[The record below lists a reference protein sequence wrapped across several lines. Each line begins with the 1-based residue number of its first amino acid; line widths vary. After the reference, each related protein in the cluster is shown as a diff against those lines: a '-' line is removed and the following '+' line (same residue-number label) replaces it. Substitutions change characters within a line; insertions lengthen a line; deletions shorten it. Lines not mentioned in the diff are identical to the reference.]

1 MKIIIDSEITEQTS
15 FDFIQQTSQLADGE
29 PLEVEITSE
38 GGSVTAGNVIVSKLR
53 ELSKSGHK
61 TTAHVVSIA
70 ASMASVI
77 ACACD
82 ELIVDSNAFLMVH
95 SVWTCVEGNANELRK
110 EADTLDL
117 FTKSL
122 ISVYRTKFNKTDDEI
137 MSMLEAET
145 WILGEQAKDY
155 GLNCIVNDIGSEIK
169 IAAKCDLSKFK
180 NIPKAFAMEKEEKKP
195 EHVEETKKLEEENKE
210 KVEEALEEVE
220 KTETTETTEEIEEQ
234 KPTYEELEQKIQELE
249 EKIRE
254 LEEKI
259 RELEKPE
266 EEETQEQ
273 PEEETVTAS
282 ECQKRVSGMQAK
294 MQLHVN
300 DLMGQL
306 KAKDKELTDAKAKVI
321 SLTSELESKA
331 KELSEKASAL
341 AEKENALAMLNA
353 GVNKMPTK
361 SQPSGWGSL
370 EGKEFFDYLK
380 KNNGILTIKN
390 K

>member
-1 MKIIIDSEITEQTS
+1 MKTIIDSEITEETAVGFCEQIK
-15 FDFIQQTSQLADGE
+15 DLADGE
-29 PLEVEITSE
+29 ALTVEITSE
-38 GGSVTAGNVIVSKLR
+38 GGSVTAGNVIVSRIR
-53 ELSKSGHK
+53 ELSRAGHK
-61 TTAHVVSIA
+61 TVAHVVSLA

-82 ELIVDSNAFLMVH
+82 ELIIDSNAMLMIH
-95 SVWTCVEGNANELRK
+95 EVWSCVQGNSAQLRK
-110 EADTLDL
+110 EAETLDL

-122 ISVYRTKFNKTDDEI
+122 ISVYRSKFNKTDDEI
-137 MSMLEAET
+137 MAYLQAET
-145 WILGEQAKDY
+145 WILGEQAEDY
-155 GLNCIVNDIGSEIK
+155 GLNCTVNDVGSEIR

-180 NIPKAFAMEKEEKKP
+180 NLPKVFNMEKEEKKT
-195 EHVEETKKLEEENKE
+195 EEVEKTKELEELEEENKE

-220 KTETTETTEEIEEQ
+220 KTEETEETEEVEER

-249 EKIRE
+249 QKI
-254 LEEKI
+254 K
-259 RELEKPE
+259 ELEKPE
-266 EEETQEQ
+266 EETEEH
-273 PEEETVTAS
+273 PEEETVTVD

-306 KAKDKELTDAKAKVI
+306 KAKDKELTDANAKVI

-331 KELSEKASAL
+331 RELSEKASAL
-341 AEKENALAMLNA
+341 AEKENALATLNA
-353 GVNKMPTK
+353 GVNQTPIK

-370 EGKEFFDYLK
+370 AGKNFFDYLK
-380 KNNGILTIKN
+380 KNNNILKITN

>member
-1 MKIIIDSEITEQTS
+1 MKITIDSEITEQTS

-29 PLEVEITSE
+29 SLEVEITSE

-53 ELSKSGHK
+53 DLSKTGHK

-82 ELIVDSNAFLMVH
+82 ELIVDSNAFLMIH
-95 SVWTCVEGNANELRK
+95 CVWTCVQGNANELRK

-137 MSMLEAET
+137 MSLLESET

-155 GLNCIVNDIGSEIK
+155 GLNCIVNDIGSEIR

-180 NIPKAFAMEKEEKKP
+180 NLPKVFNMENEEKKP
-195 EHVEETKKLEEENKE
+195 EQVEETKELEEENKE

-220 KTETTETTEEIEEQ
+220 KTEETEEQ

-254 LEEKI
+254 LE
-259 RELEKPE
+259 KP

-273 PEEETVTAS
+273 PEEETVTVD

-306 KAKDKELTDAKAKVI
+306 KAKDKELTDANAKVI

>member
-1 MKIIIDSEITEQTS
+1 MKITIDNEITEQTS

-82 ELIVDSNAFLMVH
+82 ELIVDSNAFLMIH
-95 SVWTCVEGNANELRK
+95 CVWTCVQGNANELRK

-137 MSMLEAET
+137 MSLLESET

-155 GLNCIVNDIGSEIK
+155 GLNCIVNDIGSEIR

-180 NIPKAFAMEKEEKKP
+180 NLPKVFNMEKEQKKP
-195 EHVEETKKLEEENKE
+195 EQVEETKELEEENKE

-220 KTETTETTEEIEEQ
+220 KTEETEEQ
-234 KPTYEELEQKIQELE
+234 KPTYEELEKKIQ
-249 EKIRE
+249 E

-266 EEETQEQ
+266 EETQEQ
-273 PEEETVTAS
+273 TEEETVTID

-306 KAKDKELTDAKAKVI
+306 KAKDKELIDANAKVI

>member
-1 MKIIIDSEITEQTS
+1 MKITIDSEITEQTS

-29 PLEVEITSE
+29 SLEVEITSE
-38 GGSVTAGNVIVSKLR
+38 GGSVTSGNVIVSKLR

-82 ELIVDSNAFLMVH
+82 ELIVDSNAFLMIH
-95 SVWTCVEGNANELRK
+95 CVWTCVQGNANELRK

-137 MSMLEAET
+137 MSMLESET

-155 GLNCIVNDIGSEIK
+155 GLNCIVNDIGSEIR

-180 NIPKAFAMEKEEKKP
+180 NLPKVFNMENEEKKP
-195 EHVEETKKLEEENKE
+195 EQVEETKELEEENKE

-220 KTETTETTEEIEEQ
+220 KTEETEEPEEQ
-234 KPTYEELEQKIQELE
+234 KPTYEELEQKIQ
-249 EKIRE
+249 E

>member
-1 MKIIIDSEITEQTS
+1 MKITIDNEITEQTS

-82 ELIVDSNAFLMVH
+82 ELIVDSNAFLMIH
-95 SVWTCVEGNANELRK
+95 CVWTCVQGNANELRK
-110 EADTLDL
+110 EAETLDL

-155 GLNCIVNDIGSEIK
+155 GLNCVVNDIGSEIR

-180 NIPKAFAMEKEEKKP
+180 NLPKVFNMEKEQKKP
-195 EHVEETKKLEEENKE
+195 EQVEETKELEEENKE

-220 KTETTETTEEIEEQ
+220 KTEKTEKTEETEEQ

-254 LEEKI
+254 LE
-259 RELEKPE
+259 KP

-273 PEEETVTAS
+273 PEEETVTVD

-306 KAKDKELTDAKAKVI
+306 KAKDKELIDANAKVI

>member
-1 MKIIIDSEITEQTS
+1 MKITIDSEITEQTS

-29 PLEVEITSE
+29 SLEVEITSE

-53 ELSKSGHK
+53 ELSKTGHK

-82 ELIVDSNAFLMVH
+82 ELIVDSNAFLMIH
-95 SVWTCVEGNANELRK
+95 CVWTCVQGNANELRK

-137 MSMLEAET
+137 MSLLESET

-155 GLNCIVNDIGSEIK
+155 GLNCIVNDIGSEIR

-180 NIPKAFAMEKEEKKP
+180 NLPKVFNMENEEKKP
-195 EHVEETKKLEEENKE
+195 EQVEETKELEEENKE

-220 KTETTETTEEIEEQ
+220 KTEETEQQ

-254 LEEKI
+254 LE
-259 RELEKPE
+259 KPE
-266 EEETQEQ
+266 EETHEQ
-273 PEEETVTAS
+273 PEEETVTAD

-306 KAKDKELTDAKAKVI
+306 KAKDKELTDANAKVI

>member
-1 MKIIIDSEITEQTS
+1 MKITIDNEITEHTS

-82 ELIVDSNAFLMVH
+82 ELIVDSNAFLMIH
-95 SVWTCVEGNANELRK
+95 CVWTCVQGNANELRK

-137 MSMLEAET
+137 MSLLESET

-155 GLNCIVNDIGSEIK
+155 GLNCIVNDIGSEIR

-180 NIPKAFAMEKEEKKP
+180 NLPKVFNMEKEQKKP
-195 EHVEETKKLEEENKE
+195 EQVEETKELEEENKE

-220 KTETTETTEEIEEQ
+220 KTEETEEQ
-234 KPTYEELEQKIQELE
+234 KPTYEELEKKIQ
-249 EKIRE
+249 E

-266 EEETQEQ
+266 EETQEQ
-273 PEEETVTAS
+273 TEEETVTID

-306 KAKDKELTDAKAKVI
+306 KAKDKELIDANAKVI

>member
-1 MKIIIDSEITEQTS
+1 MKITIDSEITEQTS

-29 PLEVEITSE
+29 SLEVEITSE

-82 ELIVDSNAFLMVH
+82 ELIVDSNAFLMIH
-95 SVWTCVEGNANELRK
+95 CVWTCVQGNANELRK

-137 MSMLEAET
+137 MSLLESET

-155 GLNCIVNDIGSEIK
+155 GLNCIVNDIGSEIR

-180 NIPKAFAMEKEEKKP
+180 NLPKVFNMENEEKKP
-195 EHVEETKKLEEENKE
+195 EQVEETKELEEENKE

-220 KTETTETTEEIEEQ
+220 KTEETEEQ

-254 LEEKI
+254 LE
-259 RELEKPE
+259 KP

-273 PEEETVTAS
+273 PEEETVTVD

-306 KAKDKELTDAKAKVI
+306 KAKDKELTDANAKVI

>member
-1 MKIIIDSEITEQTS
+1 MKITIDTEITEQTS
-15 FDFIQQTSQLADGE
+15 SDFVRQASMLDE
-29 PLEVEITSE
+29 NESLEIEITSE
-38 GGSVTAGNVIVSKLR
+38 GGSVTAGNVIVSKIR

-82 ELIVDSNAFLMVH
+82 ELTIDSNAFLMVH
-95 SVWTCVEGNANELRK
+95 CVWTCVQGNANELRK
-110 EADTLDL
+110 EAETLDL

-137 MSMLEAET
+137 MSLLEAET

-155 GLNCIVNDIGSEIK
+155 GLNCIVNDIGSEIR
-169 IAAKCDLSKFK
+169 IAASLKKYNYK
-180 NIPKAFAMEKEEKKP
+180 NMPKGLNMEEKEIDNEKLDEKS
-195 EHVEETKKLEEENKE
+195 EENIEQTVEQTEETEEKQ
-210 KVEEALEEVE
+210 
-220 KTETTETTEEIEEQ
+220 IEET
-234 KPTYEELEQKIQELE
+234 KPTYEELEKKIQELE
-249 EKIRE
+249 EE
-254 LEEKI
+254 LAKCKNAEDKDESVESRLAGLQSK
-259 RELEKPE
+259 L
-266 EEETQEQ
+266 
-273 PEEETVTAS
+273 
-282 ECQKRVSGMQAK
+282 QKNFNA
-294 MQLHVN
+294 QLN

-306 KAKDKELTDAKAKVI
+306 KSREEELVSVKAEATSLKD
-321 SLTSELESKA
+321 ELESKA

-361 SQPSGWGSL
+361 TQPSGWNSL

>member
-1 MKIIIDSEITEQTS
+1 MKITIDNEITEQTS

-29 PLEVEITSE
+29 SLEVEITSE
-38 GGSVTAGNVIVSKLR
+38 GGSVTSGNVIVSKLR

-82 ELIVDSNAFLMVH
+82 ELIVDSNAFLMIH
-95 SVWTCVEGNANELRK
+95 GVWTCVQGNANELRK

-180 NIPKAFAMEKEEKKP
+180 NLPKVFAMEKEEKKP
-195 EHVEETKKLEEENKE
+195 EQVEETEKLEEENKE

-220 KTETTETTEEIEEQ
+220 KTEETEETEEQ
-234 KPTYEELEQKIQELE
+234 KPTYEELEQKIL
-249 EKIRE
+249 E

-266 EEETQEQ
+266 EETQEQ
-273 PEEETVTAS
+273 PEEEMVTVD

-306 KAKDKELTDAKAKVI
+306 KAKDKELIDANAKVI

>member
-1 MKIIIDSEITEQTS
+1 MKITIDSEITEQTS

-29 PLEVEITSE
+29 SLEVEITSE

-82 ELIVDSNAFLMVH
+82 ELIVDSNAFLMIH
-95 SVWTCVEGNANELRK
+95 CVWTCVQGNANELRK

-137 MSMLEAET
+137 MSLLESET

-155 GLNCIVNDIGSEIK
+155 GLNCIVNDIGSEIR

-180 NIPKAFAMEKEEKKP
+180 NLPKVFNMENEEKKP
-195 EHVEETKKLEEENKE
+195 EQVEETKELEEENKE

-220 KTETTETTEEIEEQ
+220 KIEETEEQ

-254 LEEKI
+254 LE
-259 RELEKPE
+259 KP

-273 PEEETVTAS
+273 PEEETVTVD

-306 KAKDKELTDAKAKVI
+306 KAKDKELTDANAKVI

>member
-1 MKIIIDSEITEQTS
+1 MKITIDSEITEQTS

-29 PLEVEITSE
+29 SLEVEITSE

-53 ELSKSGHK
+53 ELSKTGHK

-82 ELIVDSNAFLMVH
+82 ELIVDSNAFLMIH
-95 SVWTCVEGNANELRK
+95 CVWTCVQGNANELRK

-137 MSMLEAET
+137 MSLLESET

-155 GLNCIVNDIGSEIK
+155 GLNCIVNDIGSEIR

-180 NIPKAFAMEKEEKKP
+180 NLPKVFNMEKEQKKP
-195 EHVEETKKLEEENKE
+195 EQVEETKELEEENKE

-220 KTETTETTEEIEEQ
+220 KTEETEEK

-254 LEEKI
+254 LE
-259 RELEKPE
+259 KP

-273 PEEETVTAS
+273 TEEETVTID

-306 KAKDKELTDAKAKVI
+306 KAKDKELTDANAKVI

>member
-1 MKIIIDSEITEQTS
+1 MKITIDSEITEQTS
-15 FDFIQQTSQLADGE
+15 SDFIQQTSRLADGE

-82 ELIVDSNAFLMVH
+82 ELIVDSNAFLMTH
-95 SVWTCVEGNANELRK
+95 CVWTCVEGNANELRK

-195 EHVEETKKLEEENKE
+195 EQVEETKKLEEDNKE

-220 KTETTETTEEIEEQ
+220 KSEETEDTEEQ

-254 LEEKI
+254 LE
-259 RELEKPE
+259 KPE

-273 PEEETVTAS
+273 PEEEMVTVD

-306 KAKDKELTDAKAKVI
+306 KAKDKELTNANAKVI

>member
-1 MKIIIDSEITEQTS
+1 MKITIDSEITEQTS

-29 PLEVEITSE
+29 SLEVEITSE
-38 GGSVTAGNVIVSKLR
+38 GGSVTSGNVIVSKLR

-82 ELIVDSNAFLMVH
+82 ELILDSNAFLMIH
-95 SVWTCVEGNANELRK
+95 CVWTCVQGNANELRK

-122 ISVYRTKFNKTDDEI
+122 ISVYRTKFNKSDDEI

-155 GLNCIVNDIGSEIK
+155 GLNCIVNDIGSEIR

-195 EHVEETKKLEEENKE
+195 EQVEETKKLEEENKE

-220 KTETTETTEEIEEQ
+220 KTEQTEGTEEQ

-254 LEEKI
+254 LE
-259 RELEKPE
+259 KPE

-273 PEEETVTAS
+273 PEEEMVTVD

-306 KAKDKELTDAKAKVI
+306 KAKDKELIDANAKVI

-341 AEKENALAMLNA
+341 AEKENALATLNA

>member
-1 MKIIIDSEITEQTS
+1 
-15 FDFIQQTSQLADGE
+15 
-29 PLEVEITSE
+29 
-38 GGSVTAGNVIVSKLR
+38 
-53 ELSKSGHK
+53 
-61 TTAHVVSIA
+61 
-70 ASMASVI
+70 
-77 ACACD
+77 
-82 ELIVDSNAFLMVH
+82 
-95 SVWTCVEGNANELRK
+95 
-110 EADTLDL
+110 
-117 FTKSL
+117 
-122 ISVYRTKFNKTDDEI
+122 
-137 MSMLEAET
+137 
-145 WILGEQAKDY
+145 
-155 GLNCIVNDIGSEIK
+155 
-169 IAAKCDLSKFK
+169 
-180 NIPKAFAMEKEEKKP
+180 MEKP
-195 EHVEETKKLEEENKE
+195 
-210 KVEEALEEVE
+210 
-220 KTETTETTEEIEEQ
+220 
-234 KPTYEELEQKIQELE
+234 
-249 EKIRE
+249 
-254 LEEKI
+254 
-259 RELEKPE
+259 

-273 PEEETVTAS
+273 PEEETVTVD

-306 KAKDKELTDAKAKVI
+306 KAKDKELTDANAKVI

>member
-1 MKIIIDSEITEQTS
+1 MKITIDSEITEQTS

-29 PLEVEITSE
+29 SLEVEITSE

-82 ELIVDSNAFLMVH
+82 ELIVDSNAFLMIH
-95 SVWTCVEGNANELRK
+95 CVWTCVQGNANELRK

-137 MSMLEAET
+137 MSMLESET

-155 GLNCIVNDIGSEIK
+155 GLNCIVNDIGSEIR

-180 NIPKAFAMEKEEKKP
+180 NLPKVFNMEKEQKKP
-195 EHVEETKKLEEENKE
+195 EQVEETKELEEENKE

-220 KTETTETTEEIEEQ
+220 KTEETEEK
-234 KPTYEELEQKIQELE
+234 KPTYEELEKKIQELE
-249 EKIRE
+249 EKIRQ
-254 LEEKI
+254 
-259 RELEKPE
+259 LEKPE

-273 PEEETVTAS
+273 TEEETVTID

-306 KAKDKELTDAKAKVI
+306 KAKDKELTDANAKVI

>member
-1 MKIIIDSEITEQTS
+1 MKITIDSEITEQTS
-15 FDFIQQTSQLADGE
+15 FDFIEQTSQLADGE
-29 PLEVEITSE
+29 SLEVEITSE

-82 ELIVDSNAFLMVH
+82 ELIMDSNAFLMIH
-95 SVWTCVEGNANELRK
+95 CVWTCVQGNANELRK

-137 MSMLEAET
+137 MSLLESET

-155 GLNCIVNDIGSEIK
+155 GLNCIVNDIGSEIR

-180 NIPKAFAMEKEEKKP
+180 NLPKVFNMENEEKKP
-195 EHVEETKKLEEENKE
+195 EQVEETKELEEENKE

-220 KTETTETTEEIEEQ
+220 KTEETEEQ

-249 EKIRE
+249 EKI
-254 LEEKI
+254 K
-259 RELEKPE
+259 ELEKP

-273 PEEETVTAS
+273 PEEETVTVD

-306 KAKDKELTDAKAKVI
+306 KAKDKELTDANAKVI

-361 SQPSGWGSL
+361 SQLSGWGSL

>member
-1 MKIIIDSEITEQTS
+1 MKITIDSEITEQTS

-29 PLEVEITSE
+29 SLEVEITSE

-82 ELIVDSNAFLMVH
+82 ELIVDSNAFLMIH
-95 SVWTCVEGNANELRK
+95 CVWTCVQGNANELRK

-137 MSMLEAET
+137 MSMLESET

-155 GLNCIVNDIGSEIK
+155 GLNCIVNDIGSEIR

-180 NIPKAFAMEKEEKKP
+180 NLPKVFNMEKEQKKP
-195 EHVEETKKLEEENKE
+195 EQVEETKELEEENKE

-220 KTETTETTEEIEEQ
+220 KTEETEEK
-234 KPTYEELEQKIQELE
+234 KPTYEELEKKIQ
-249 EKIRE
+249 E

-273 PEEETVTAS
+273 TEEETVTID

-306 KAKDKELTDAKAKVI
+306 KAKDKELTDANAKVI

>member
-1 MKIIIDSEITEQTS
+1 MKITIDSEITEQTS

-29 PLEVEITSE
+29 SLEVEITSE
-38 GGSVTAGNVIVSKLR
+38 GGSVTSGNVIVSKLR

-82 ELIVDSNAFLMVH
+82 ELIVDSNAFLMIH
-95 SVWTCVEGNANELRK
+95 CVWTCVQGNANELRK

-137 MSMLEAET
+137 MSLLESET

-155 GLNCIVNDIGSEIK
+155 GLNCIVNDIGSEIR

-180 NIPKAFAMEKEEKKP
+180 NLPKVFNMENEEKKP
-195 EHVEETKKLEEENKE
+195 EQVEETKELEEENKE

-220 KTETTETTEEIEEQ
+220 KTEETEEQ

-254 LEEKI
+254 LE
-259 RELEKPE
+259 KP

-273 PEEETVTAS
+273 PEEETVTVD

-306 KAKDKELTDAKAKVI
+306 KAKDKELTDANAKVI

>member
-1 MKIIIDSEITEQTS
+1 MKITIDNEITEHTS

-82 ELIVDSNAFLMVH
+82 ELIVDSNAFLMIH
-95 SVWTCVEGNANELRK
+95 CVWTCVQGNANELRK

-137 MSMLEAET
+137 MSLLESET
-145 WILGEQAKDY
+145 WILGEYAKDY
-155 GLNCIVNDIGSEIK
+155 GLNCIVNDIGSEIR

-180 NIPKAFAMEKEEKKP
+180 NLPKVFNMEKEQKKP
-195 EHVEETKKLEEENKE
+195 EQVEETKELEEENKE

-220 KTETTETTEEIEEQ
+220 KTEETEEQ
-234 KPTYEELEQKIQELE
+234 KPTYEELEKKIQ
-249 EKIRE
+249 E

-266 EEETQEQ
+266 EETQEQ
-273 PEEETVTAS
+273 TEEETVTID

-306 KAKDKELTDAKAKVI
+306 KAKDKELIDANAKVI

>member
-1 MKIIIDSEITEQTS
+1 MKITIDSEITEQTS

-29 PLEVEITSE
+29 SLEVEITSE

-82 ELIVDSNAFLMVH
+82 ELIVDSNAFLMIH
-95 SVWTCVEGNANELRK
+95 CVWTCVQGNANELRK

-137 MSMLEAET
+137 MSLLESET

-155 GLNCIVNDIGSEIK
+155 GLNCIVNDIGSEIR

-180 NIPKAFAMEKEEKKP
+180 NLPKVFNMENEEKKP
-195 EHVEETKKLEEENKE
+195 EYVEETKELEEENKE

-220 KTETTETTEEIEEQ
+220 KTEETEEQ

-254 LEEKI
+254 LE
-259 RELEKPE
+259 KP

-273 PEEETVTAS
+273 PEEETVTVD

-306 KAKDKELTDAKAKVI
+306 KAKDKELTDANAKVI

>member
-1 MKIIIDSEITEQTS
+1 MKITIDSEITEQTS

-82 ELIVDSNAFLMVH
+82 ELIVDSNAFLMIH
-95 SVWTCVEGNANELRK
+95 CVWTCVQGNANELRK

-137 MSMLEAET
+137 MSLLESET

-155 GLNCIVNDIGSEIK
+155 GLNCIVNDIGSEIR

-180 NIPKAFAMEKEEKKP
+180 NLPKVFNMEKEQKKP
-195 EHVEETKKLEEENKE
+195 EQVEETKELEEENKE

-220 KTETTETTEEIEEQ
+220 KTEETEEK
-234 KPTYEELEQKIQELE
+234 KPTYEELEKKIQ
-249 EKIRE
+249 E

-266 EEETQEQ
+266 EETPEQ
-273 PEEETVTAS
+273 PEEETVTVD

-306 KAKDKELTDAKAKVI
+306 KAKDKELTDANAKVI

>member
-1 MKIIIDSEITEQTS
+1 MKITIDSEITEQTS

-29 PLEVEITSE
+29 SLEVEITSE

-82 ELIVDSNAFLMVH
+82 ELIVDSNAFLMIH
-95 SVWTCVEGNANELRK
+95 CVWTCVQGNANELRK

-137 MSMLEAET
+137 MSLLESET

-155 GLNCIVNDIGSEIK
+155 GLNCSVNDIGSEIR

-180 NIPKAFAMEKEEKKP
+180 NLPKVFNMENEEKKP
-195 EHVEETKKLEEENKE
+195 EQVEETKELEEENKE

-220 KTETTETTEEIEEQ
+220 KTEETEEQ

-254 LEEKI
+254 LE
-259 RELEKPE
+259 KP

-273 PEEETVTAS
+273 PEEETVTVD

-306 KAKDKELTDAKAKVI
+306 KAKDKELTDANAKVI

>member
-1 MKIIIDSEITEQTS
+1 MKIEIIGEITDQKCEGCFSPIDLKEQLES
-15 FDFIQQTSQLADGE
+15 VDVSE
-29 PLEVEITSE
+29 PIEVTITSE
-38 GGSVTAGNVIVSKLR
+38 GGSVFAGMQIANMLSRHQGNV
-53 ELSKSGHK
+53 
-61 TTAHVVSIA
+61 TTHAVGLCASIA
-70 ASMASVI
+70 TVILMAGDRIVVDDS
-77 ACACD
+77 CFC
-82 ELIVDSNAFLMVH
+82 LIHLPWS
-95 SVWTCVEGNANELRK
+95 CIQGNANDMAK
-110 EADTLDL
+110 EIDALKKCEVAMMGYYKKHL
-117 FTKSL
+117 
-122 ISVYRTKFNKTDDEI
+122 KTDETALVKYMED
-137 MSMLEAET
+137 ET
-145 WILGEQAKDY
+145 WFLGNEFA
-155 GLNCIVNDIGSEIK
+155 DIFDVEVVPADK
-169 IAAKCDLSKFK
+169 VFNIAAKCDLSKFK
-180 NIPKAFAMEKEEKKP
+180 NLPKVFNMEKEQKKP
-195 EHVEETKKLEEENKE
+195 EQVEETKELEEENKE

-220 KTETTETTEEIEEQ
+220 KTEETEEK
-234 KPTYEELEQKIQELE
+234 KPTYEELEKKIQ
-249 EKIRE
+249 E

-273 PEEETVTAS
+273 TEEETVTID

-306 KAKDKELTDAKAKVI
+306 KAKDKELIDANAKVI

>member
-1 MKIIIDSEITEQTS
+1 MKITIDSEITEQTS

-29 PLEVEITSE
+29 SLEVEITSE

-82 ELIVDSNAFLMVH
+82 ELIVDSNAFLMIH
-95 SVWTCVEGNANELRK
+95 CVWTCVQGNANELRK

-137 MSMLEAET
+137 MSLLESET

-155 GLNCIVNDIGSEIK
+155 GLNCIVNDIGSEIR

-180 NIPKAFAMEKEEKKP
+180 NLPKVFNMEKEEKKP
-195 EHVEETKKLEEENKE
+195 EYVEETKELEEENKE

-220 KTETTETTEEIEEQ
+220 KTEETEEQ

-254 LEEKI
+254 LE
-259 RELEKPE
+259 KP

-273 PEEETVTAS
+273 PEEETVTVD

-306 KAKDKELTDAKAKVI
+306 KAKDKELTDANAKVI

>member
-1 MKIIIDSEITEQTS
+1 
-15 FDFIQQTSQLADGE
+15 
-29 PLEVEITSE
+29 
-38 GGSVTAGNVIVSKLR
+38 
-53 ELSKSGHK
+53 
-61 TTAHVVSIA
+61 
-70 ASMASVI
+70 MASVI

-82 ELIVDSNAFLMVH
+82 ELIVDSNAFLMIH
-95 SVWTCVEGNANELRK
+95 CVWTCVQGNANELRK
-110 EADTLDL
+110 EAETLDL

-155 GLNCIVNDIGSEIK
+155 GLNCVVNDIGSEIR

-180 NIPKAFAMEKEEKKP
+180 NLPKVFNMEKEQKKP
-195 EHVEETKKLEEENKE
+195 EQVEETKELEEENKE

-220 KTETTETTEEIEEQ
+220 KTEKTEEQ

-254 LEEKI
+254 LE
-259 RELEKPE
+259 KP

-273 PEEETVTAS
+273 PEEETVTVD

-306 KAKDKELTDAKAKVI
+306 KAKDKELIDANAKVI

>member
-1 MKIIIDSEITEQTS
+1 MKITIDSEITEQTS

-29 PLEVEITSE
+29 SLEVEITSE

-82 ELIVDSNAFLMVH
+82 ELIVDSNAFLMIH
-95 SVWTCVEGNANELRK
+95 CVWTCVQGNANELRK

-137 MSMLEAET
+137 MSLLESET

-180 NIPKAFAMEKEEKKP
+180 NLPKVFNMENEEKKP
-195 EHVEETKKLEEENKE
+195 EQVEETKELEEENKE

-220 KTETTETTEEIEEQ
+220 KTEETEEQ

-254 LEEKI
+254 LE
-259 RELEKPE
+259 KP

-273 PEEETVTAS
+273 PEEETVTVD

-306 KAKDKELTDAKAKVI
+306 KAKDKELTDANAKVI